1 MNNFFTILVLD
12 SLCSENLHNKVQM
25 ALSEKAE
32 NNKEKFLIR
41 LVDDLNKELDKYYCE
56 KQDFK
61 LQVTYF

>member
-1 MNNFFTILVLD
+1 
-12 SLCSENLHNKVQM
+12 M

-41 LVDDLNKELDKYYCE
+41 LVDDLHKELDKYYCE